1 MSSFHECP
9 HSERFHCSYIYIVV
23 LTLSLMFYLCQNLN
37 QWTLSNSLVHIKLH
51 ITQASST
58 HTRLTLLDD
67 LASQVHTYS
76 TYYKDA
82 GEMIYVRLHEACVG
96 VIETT
101 LKACH
106 ACLNALH
113 YCG

>member
-9 HSERFHCSYIYIVV
+9 HSERFHCSYV
-23 LTLSLMFYLCQNLN
+23 LLTHSLMFYLHVCQNLN

-67 LASQVHTYS
+67 LASQVHTVQYS

-106 ACLNALH
+106 ACF
-113 YCG
+113 Y